1 MPLDYMRARSRGF
14 DVWTAMFKWWG
25 GSDPTDANT
34 LYYDEWSAG
43 SPSEFRLFPGFP
55 LVLGLFFFFARPS
68 QPRSPRRAG
77 PEHRSERTGRLP
89 SLNTLTRGTAVD
101 VTRYLFFIFY
111 FFLRVAILCVHVNCQ
126 CCARYRLT

>member
-1 MPLDYMRARSRGF
+1 MRARSRGF

-55 LVLGLFFFFARPS
+55 LVFGLFFFSLAR
-68 QPRSPRRAG
+68 RNRARRVG
-77 PEHRSERTGRLP
+77 PA
-89 SLNTLTRGTAVD
+89 LNIAPNARGD
-101 VTRYLFFIFY
+101 
-111 FFLRVAILCVHVNCQ
+111 
-126 CCARYRLT
+126 YRR